1 MPCFSQVLEPFAELV
16 KVTNDLLRLTDNGL
30 ISILLLLDL
39 STAFDTADHSILLQ
53 RLGHVIGIKG
63 AVLGWVI
70 SIFIRLL
77 SYTRVSHRGPQG
89 FPL

>member
-30 ISILLLLDL
+30 ISILVLLDL

-53 RLGHVIGIKG
+53 RLGIVIGIKG
-63 AVLGWVI
+63 PALGWVI

-77 SYTRVSHRGPQG
+77 SYT
-89 FPL
+89 